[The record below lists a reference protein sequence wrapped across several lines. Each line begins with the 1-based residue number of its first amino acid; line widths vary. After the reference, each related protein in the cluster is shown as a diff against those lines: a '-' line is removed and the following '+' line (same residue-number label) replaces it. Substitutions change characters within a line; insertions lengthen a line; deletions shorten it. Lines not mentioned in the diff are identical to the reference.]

1 VSAVTQ
7 EAPLREDRDAPR
19 TGDLGRLRAFA
30 RVVFEPRL
38 HTAFAA
44 AWSLSLLGELH
55 VVTGAGLRPWRID
68 ARTAVLVLSV
78 FLCLFFLRM
87 VDEVKDHAYD
97 VVHNPGRPLVTGL
110 VTRRDIARY
119 LRLVALVVL
128 AANAAVAWPLAAW
141 LAIDL
146 LYGLLQI
153 PLERWSRAV
162 RESLPV
168 NLVTVYPVNVGL
180 SVYTL
185 FFFVARTGAPIGAR
199 HVLLVVA
206 YACAFL
212 HFELARKSGWPHLAA
227 PGERLYSQSWG
238 LAGSLAVATA
248 FGAAA
253 LGLSVA
259 LLAPWARSGA
269 ASITGWLPLLALV
282 PMGTGLALFARHRGR
297 RHAARPPAVAFLF
310 TFYATM
316 LLHAVVASGVAWGT
330 P

>member
-1 VSAVTQ
+1 MSAVRGATPLH
-7 EAPLREDRDAPR
+7 EAEHAPR

-44 AWSLSLLGELH
+44 AWSLSLLGALH
-55 VVTGAGLRPWRID
+55 VVSGLRPWRID
-68 ARTAVLVLSV
+68 ARAALLVLSV

-110 VTRRDIARY
+110 VSRRDIARY
-119 LRLVALVVL
+119 LAVLSLVVL

-153 PLERWSRAV
+153 ALERWSRPV
-162 RESLPV
+162 RESLPL
-168 NLVTVYPVNVGL
+168 NLVAVYPVNVGL

-185 FFFVARTGAPIGAR
+185 FFFVAVTGVPVGAS

-238 LAGSLAVATA
+238 LGGALAVAA
-248 FGAAA
+248 VFGVAAP
-253 LGLSVA
+253 GIVVA
-259 LLAPWARSGA
+259 LLAPWTRSGT
-269 ASITGWLPLLALV
+269 ASITGWLPLLAVV
-282 PMGTGLALFARHRGR
+282 PMAVGLALFARHRDR
-297 RHAARPPAVAFLF
+297 RHAARPPAVAYLF
-310 TFYATM
+310 SFYATV
-316 LLHAVVASGVAWGT
+316 LVHAAAASGLAWGT
-330 P
+330 R